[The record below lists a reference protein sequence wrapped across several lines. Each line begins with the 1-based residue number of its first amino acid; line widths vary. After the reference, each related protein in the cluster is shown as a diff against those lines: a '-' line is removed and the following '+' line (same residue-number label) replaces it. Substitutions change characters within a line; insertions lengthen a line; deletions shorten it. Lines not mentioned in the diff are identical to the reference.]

1 MRNHLLFLF
10 ILALGISACDKKPN
24 VAPMLPT
31 DHEIEKKVETL
42 LKKMTLEE
50 KIGQMIELEINMITY
65 NDKSVSVE
73 ALIQTSEEELDRLI
87 RENGLEKEYSA
98 KDIAIKTTE
107 DAQDMKKLVKLYTL
121 SNAIAAKLPFKIDE
135 DALDSVINK
144 YKVGSILN
152 APRTTA
158 QTTDTWN
165 YVVKTIQNASME
177 GLGIPD
183 IYGLDQMHG
192 TTYTQGGTLFPSA
205 INMAATFNRDLTFKM
220 GEIVAY
226 ETRACN
232 VPWIYGPD
240 IDLARNQA
248 WSRQYEGFGED
259 VLLDSEMGVA
269 AIRGMQ
275 GNDPNHIDRY
285 HVAST
290 LKHYFAYGVPDNGLD
305 RTPAT
310 LSYQQ
315 LREKQFAPFL
325 RGFKEGALS
334 IMTNSSIV
342 NNMNGVANK
351 QFLTGWL
358 KEELNWDGMIV
369 TDWADIENLRTRD
382 HIAATKKEAIMMAI
396 NAGVDMMMVPS
407 EFTYNSLLKELVEEG
422 KVTMDRIDDAVS
434 RVLRLKY
441 RLGLFDQP
449 NTLKE
454 DYPKFGSEEFA
465 AYSRQAAIES
475 EVLLKNE
482 DNVLPIRK
490 GAKILVAGPNANSM
504 RTLNGGWSYT
514 WQGDGAAREDFTG
527 KYNTIFEAMQ
537 NKFGKDNVTLV
548 EGVSYEGNNWQDEN
562 ASHIG
567 EAVAAARRADY
578 VVVCVGENS
587 YAETTGNIPD
597 INLSTNQKEL
607 VKALAAT
614 GKPIVMVLNEGRAR
628 TIYDIEPVA
637 KAIVHTLL
645 PGNYGGDALAE
656 LLAGDENFS
665 GRLPYTYS
673 ARPNALVNYDYKAC
687 EVRSTMSGVYDYDAK
702 TYEQWWFGAGMS
714 YTTYEYSNLQVD
726 KAEFTKDD
734 LLTFSVDV
742 KNTGNMAGKEVVL
755 LYSSDLYASL
765 MPDNKRLRG
774 FDKIE
779 LAPGETK
786 SVVFKIKA
794 SDLAFVNA
802 EDKWTLEEGDF
813 NIICGKQILPIRCTQ
828 TYTWSTPNI

>member
-1 MRNHLLFLF
+1 MT
-10 ILALGISACDKKPN
+10 LGISACDNNPSI
-24 VAPMLPT
+24 ATILPK
-31 DHEIEKKVETL
+31 DQEIEKKVEAQ
-42 LKKMTLEE
+42 LKKMTLDE
-50 KIGQMIELEINMITY
+50 KIGQMVELEINMISY
-65 NDKSVSVE
+65 NDKSVSIEELVKK
-73 ALIQTSEEELDRLI
+73 SEEELDQLI
-87 RENGLEKEYSA
+87 RENGLEKQYSA
-98 KDIAIKTTE
+98 KEIAVKTPE
-107 DAQDMKKLVKLYTL
+107 DLQNMPKMIKLYTL
-121 SNAIAAKLPFKIDE
+121 SNDIASKLPFKIDE
-135 DALDSVINK
+135 AALDSVINK

-165 YVVKTIQNASME
+165 YVVKTIQDASME

-240 IDLARNQA
+240 IDLSRNQA

-259 VLLDSEMGVA
+259 VLLDSEMGAA

-275 GNDPNHIDRY
+275 GSDPNHIDRY

-325 RGFKEGALS
+325 RGFKEGALT

-382 HIAATKKEAIMMAI
+382 HIAATQKEAIMMAI

-407 EFTYNSLLKELVEEG
+407 EFGYNALLKELVEEG
-422 KVTMDRIDDAVS
+422 KVTMARIDDAVS

-441 RLGLFDQP
+441 RLGLFEQP

-482 DNVLPIRK
+482 DNILPIRK

-537 NKFGKDNVTLV
+537 NKFGKENVTLV

-562 ASHIG
+562 ASRIG

-578 VVVCVGENS
+578 VVVCVGENT

-614 GKPIVMVLNEGRAR
+614 GKPVVMVLNEGRAR

-702 TYEQWWFGAGMS
+702 TYEQWWFGAGLS
-714 YTTYEYSNLQVD
+714 YTTYEYSNLKVD
-726 KAEFTKDD
+726 KTEFTKDD

-786 SVVFKIKA
+786 TVVFEIKA

-802 EDKWTLEEGDF
+802 DDKWTLEEGDF
-813 NIICGKQILPIRCTQ
+813 NIICGKQILTIRCTQ
-828 TYTWSTPNI
+828 TYTWNTPNI

>member
-1 MRNHLLFLF
+1 MT
-10 ILALGISACDKKPN
+10 LGISACDNKPSI
-24 VAPMLPT
+24 APMLPK
-31 DHEIEKKVETL
+31 DQEIEKKVEAQ
-42 LKKMTLEE
+42 LKKMTIDE
-50 KIGQMIELEINMITY
+50 KIGQMVELEINMISY
-65 NDKSVSVE
+65 NDKSVSIEELVKK
-73 ALIQTSEEELDRLI
+73 SEEELDQLI
-87 RENGLEKEYSA
+87 RENGLEKQYSA
-98 KDIAIKTTE
+98 KEIAVKTPE
-107 DAQDMKKLVKLYTL
+107 DLQNMQKMIKLYTL
-121 SNAIAAKLPFKIDE
+121 SNDVASKLPFKIDE

-165 YVVKTIQNASME
+165 YVVKTIQDASME

-240 IDLARNQA
+240 IDLSRNQA

-259 VLLDSEMGVA
+259 VLLDSEMGAA

-275 GNDPNHIDRY
+275 GSDPNHIDRY

-315 LREKQFAPFL
+315 LREKQFAPFF
-325 RGFKEGALS
+325 RGFKEGALT

-382 HIAATKKEAIMMAI
+382 HIAATQKEAIMMAI

-407 EFTYNSLLKELVEEG
+407 EFGYNALLKELVEEG
-422 KVTMDRIDDAVS
+422 KVTMARIDDAVS

-441 RLGLFDQP
+441 RLGLFEQP

-482 DNVLPIRK
+482 DNILPIRK

-537 NKFGKDNVTLV
+537 NKFGKENVTLV

-562 ASHIG
+562 ASHIVD
-567 EAVAAARRADY
+567 AVAAARRADY
-578 VVVCVGENS
+578 VVVCVGENT

-614 GKPIVMVLNEGRAR
+614 GKPVVMVLNEGRAR

-702 TYEQWWFGAGMS
+702 TYEQWWFGAGLS
-714 YTTYEYSNLQVD
+714 YTTYEYSNLKVD
-726 KAEFTKDD
+726 KTEFTKDD
-734 LLTFSVDV
+734 FLTFSVDV

-786 SVVFKIKA
+786 TVLFKIKA

-802 EDKWTLEEGDF
+802 DDKWTLEEGDF

-828 TYTWSTPNI
+828 TYTWNTPNI

>member
-1 MRNHLLFLF
+1 MS
-10 ILALGISACDKKPN
+10 LGISACDNKPSI
-24 VAPMLPT
+24 APMLPK
-31 DHEIEKKVETL
+31 DQEIEKKVEAQ
-42 LKKMTLEE
+42 LKKMTLDE
-50 KIGQMIELEINMITY
+50 KIGQMVELEINMISY
-65 NDKSVSVE
+65 NDKSVSIEELVKK
-73 ALIQTSEEELDRLI
+73 SEEELDQLI
-87 RENGLEKEYSA
+87 RENGLEKQYSA
-98 KDIAIKTTE
+98 KEIAVKTPEDLQNMAKMIKLYMLSNDIA
-107 DAQDMKKLVKLYTL
+107 
-121 SNAIAAKLPFKIDE
+121 SKLPFKIDE
-135 DALDSVINK
+135 AALDSVINK

-165 YVVKTIQNASME
+165 YVVKTIQDASME

-240 IDLARNQA
+240 IDLSRNQA

-259 VLLDSEMGVA
+259 VLLDSEMGAA

-275 GNDPNHIDRY
+275 GSDPNHIDRY

-325 RGFKEGALS
+325 RGFKEGALT

-382 HIAATKKEAIMMAI
+382 HIAATQKEAIMMAI

-407 EFTYNSLLKELVEEG
+407 EFGYNALLKELVEEG
-422 KVTMDRIDDAVS
+422 KVTMERIDDAVS

-441 RLGLFDQP
+441 RLGLFEQP

-482 DNVLPIRK
+482 DNILPIRK

-537 NKFGKDNVTLV
+537 NKFGKENVTLV

-562 ASHIG
+562 ASHIVD
-567 EAVAAARRADY
+567 AVAAARRADY
-578 VVVCVGENS
+578 IVVCVGENT

-614 GKPIVMVLNEGRAR
+614 GKPVVMVLNEGRAR

-702 TYEQWWFGAGMS
+702 TYEQWWFGAGLS
-714 YTTYEYSNLQVD
+714 YTTYEYSNLKVD
-726 KAEFTKDD
+726 KTEFTKDD
-734 LLTFSVDV
+734 LLSFSVDV

-786 SVVFKIKA
+786 TVVFEIKA
-794 SDLAFVNA
+794 SDLAFVNGD
-802 EDKWTLEEGDF
+802 DKWTLEEGDF

-828 TYTWSTPNI
+828 TYTWNTPNI

>member
-1 MRNHLLFLF
+1 MKIKRNLLT
-10 ILALGISACDKKPN
+10 ITLASFCLSVLAQK
-24 VAPMLPT
+24 PMLPR
-31 DHEIEKKVETL
+31 DAAIESKIEKQ
-42 LKKMTLEE
+42 LKKMTLDE
-50 KIGQMIELEINMITY
+50 KIGQMVELEINMITY
-65 NDKSVSVE
+65 NDPTYSMQNFVKMSE
-73 ALIQTSEEELDRLI
+73 AEMDKVIKQF
-87 RENGLEKEYSA
+87 GLENEYKASELA
-98 KDIAIKTTE
+98 VKSPE
-107 DAQDMKKLVKLYTL
+107 DAQNMEKMIRLYGM
-121 SNAIAAKLPFKIDE
+121 SNAITSKLPFKVDE
-135 DALDSVINK
+135 VALDSVINK

-158 QTTDTWN
+158 QTPETWN
-165 YVVKTIQNASME
+165 YVVKTIQDASMK

-183 IYGLDQMHG
+183 VYGLDQMHG
-192 TTYTQGGTLFPSA
+192 TTYTAGGTLFPSA
-205 INMAATFNRDLTFKM
+205 INMAATFNRELAFKM

-240 IDLARNQA
+240 IDLGRMQA

-259 VLLDSEMGVA
+259 VLLDSEMGA
-269 AIRGMQ
+269 AAVRGMQ
-275 GNDPNHIDRY
+275 GPDPNHIDKY

-325 RGFKEGALS
+325 RCFQQGALT

-351 QFLTGWL
+351 KFLTGWL

-382 HIAATKKEAIMMAI
+382 HIASTQKEAIMMAI

-407 EFTYNSLLKELVEEG
+407 QFSYNGLLKELVNEG
-422 KVTMDRIDDAVS
+422 KVSMDRINDATA

-449 NTLKE
+449 NTLKK

-465 AYSRQAAIES
+465 AYSRQAALES
-475 EVLLKNE
+475 EVLLKNN
-482 DNVLPIRK
+482 DQVLPLKK
-490 GAKILVAGPNANSM
+490 GSKILLAGPNANSM

-514 WQGDGAAREDFTG
+514 WQGDGAGREEFTG
-527 KYNTIFEAMQ
+527 KYNTIYEAFQ
-537 NKFGKDNVTLV
+537 NKFGKENVTLV
-548 EGVSYEGNNWQDEN
+548 EGVSYAGSNWQDED
-562 ASHIG
+562 ASHIQ
-567 EAVAAARRADY
+567 EAVAAAVGVDY
-578 VVVCVGENS
+578 IVVCVGENT

-597 INLSTNQKEL
+597 VNLSLNQKEL
-607 VKALAAT
+607 VKSLAAT

-628 TIYDIEPVA
+628 TIYDIEPLA

-656 LLAGDENFS
+656 LLAGDANFS

-673 ARPNALVNYDYKAC
+673 ARPNAFVNYDYKAC

-714 YTTYEYSNLQVD
+714 YTTYEYSNLKAD
-726 KAEFTKDD
+726 KAAFTKDD
-734 LLTFSVDV
+734 VLTVTVDV
-742 KNTGNMAGKEVVL
+742 KNTGKMAGKETVL

-774 FDKIE
+774 FEKIS
-779 LAPGETK
+779 LNPGESKT
-786 SVVFKIKA
+786 VTFQLKA
-794 SDLAFVNA
+794 TDLAFVNGD
-802 EDKWTLEEGDF
+802 DKWTLEEGDF
-813 NIICGKQILPIRCTQ
+813 NLICGKQIVPVKCTQ
-828 TYTWSTPNI
+828 TYIWDTPNIE